1 MNSISAIW
9 GILTAKQRWQ
19 FGLLAAVNVVATV
32 AEVLSVF
39 SVLPFL
45 ALAGDPTIARS
56 QPMLRRVWGY
66 FGIETELQF
75 VMAAGVLT
83 FVSILITNAVN
94 VGALWYRTWFCNSVI
109 TEMSDQ
115 LFRGYLRQPYS
126 FFLAKNS
133 AVLGKDLLS
142 EIQAFYTHSL
152 ESITI
157 VLARGLQVLAVA
169 FALFVFDWKTAFAAA
184 AIFGGFYL
192 VVYVILKPRIHACG
206 VNRYLSTERRYR
218 LASEALGGA
227 KEVQVFG
234 RQEWYSDAFRHE
246 CLVVAATNN
255 RLALYSLT
263 PRFVIEVLVFGALVA
278 LVLFKMSRGQS
289 FQQLLPGLG
298 VFAVAGL
305 RLLPTVQLLFQYVS
319 VLLSSSLA
327 TQRLS
332 QLFVEV
338 NRGTTEQCHTS
349 PASAPMRLTQ
359 TFAISHVTYRYADDK
374 PAVLRDINL
383 KVHSGECVGICGP
396 SGSGKTTLVDLCL
409 GLIQPTAGTIAVD
422 GTPLSRQ
429 NQAAWQR
436 NIGYVPQS
444 IYLIDGTIAA
454 NIAFGINPNAIDMAA
469 VERAARLAHLDEFI
483 EREEDGYQTLVG
495 ERGVRLSGG
504 QRQRVAIAR
513 ALYRDP
519 DVLFFDE
526 ATSALD
532 ADSEAQVVEAIQSLA
547 HLKTIVVVAHRLSTL
562 RYCDTIHTINA
573 GRIVRSCNYAE
584 LVNHPL

>member
-1 MNSISAIW
+1 MSSIFAIW
-9 GILTAKQRWQ
+9 KILSPSQRWQ
-19 FGLLAAVNVVATV
+19 FGVLAAVNVVATV

-45 ALAGDPTIARS
+45 ALAGDPAIART
-56 QPMLRRVWGY
+56 QPMLKRAWDH
-66 FGIETELQF
+66 FEFETDLQF

-83 FVSILITNAVN
+83 CVAILITNAVN
-94 VGALWYRTWFCNSVI
+94 VGTLWYRTWLCNSVI
-109 TEMSDQ
+109 TEMSDR
-115 LFRGYLRQPYS
+115 LFRGYLYQPYS

-133 AVLGKDLLS
+133 AVLGKDLLN

-152 ESITI
+152 EPVTI

-169 FALFVFDWKTAFAAA
+169 LALLIFDWKTAVAAA
-184 AIFGGFYL
+184 VIFGGFYL

-206 VNRYLSTERRYR
+206 TNRYLSNERRYR

-234 RQEWYSDAFRHE
+234 RQDWYSDAFGHE
-246 CLVVAATNN
+246 CRVVAATSN
-255 RLALYSLT
+255 RLAIYSLT
-263 PRFVIEVLVFGALVA
+263 PRFVIEVLVFGALVV
-278 LVLFKMSRGQS
+278 LVLIKMSRGQS

-305 RLLPTVQLLFQYVS
+305 RLLPTVQLLFQYVG

-327 TQRLS
+327 TERLS
-332 QLFVEV
+332 QLFHEV
-338 NRGTTEQCHTS
+338 DRGTKLQLCAT
-349 PASAPMRLTQ
+349 PASPSMRLTQ
-359 TFAISHVTYRYADDK
+359 NFALNHVSYRYADDK
-374 PAVLRDINL
+374 PEVLHDINL
-383 KVHSGECVGICGP
+383 TVHAGDCVGVCGP

-409 GLIQPTAGTIAVD
+409 GLIQPTGGTITVD
-422 GTPLSRQ
+422 GIPLSRR
-429 NQAAWQR
+429 NEAAWQR

-454 NIAFGINPNAIDMAA
+454 NIAFGTNPNAVDMAA
-469 VERAARLAHLDEFI
+469 VEHAARLAHLDEFI
-483 EREEDGYQTLVG
+483 ERSKDGYQTLVG
-495 ERGVRLSGG
+495 ERGLRLSGG

-532 ADSEAQVVEAIQSLA
+532 TDSESQVVEAIQSLA
-547 HLKTIVVVAHRLSTL
+547 HTKTIVVIAHRISTL
-562 RYCDTIHTINA
+562 RYCDTIHAISD

-584 LVNHPL
+584 LVNHPF